1 MRFGERR
8 PYRRERAS
16 SFREELLRQRED
28 DLARRLRTAH
38 QLRGLDGSHHV
49 EQRRLRRRALGERW
63 SRTLTAL
70 RLPLGAERTA

>member
-1 MRFGERR
+1 MRFGGGGRTVE
-8 PYRRERAS
+8 S
-16 SFREELLRQRED
+16 VDHSFREELLRQRED

-49 EQRRLRRRALGERW
+49 EQRRLRRRALGGRW
-63 SRTLTAL
+63 SGALTAL